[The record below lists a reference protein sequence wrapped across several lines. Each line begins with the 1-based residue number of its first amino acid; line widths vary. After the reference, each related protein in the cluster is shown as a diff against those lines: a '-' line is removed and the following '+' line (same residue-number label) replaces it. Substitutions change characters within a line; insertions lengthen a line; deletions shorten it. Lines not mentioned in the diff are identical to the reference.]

1 MNATRQGM
9 RGSHLWMRTW
19 LTHRTV
25 LFFLVISVA
34 WVMWFGYASV
44 TSKSKLDPAL
54 LSQLS
59 ANELVN
65 IAVELRFQPE
75 EFHIRL
81 LQQEATVTG
90 VRGTWVYLARVRPKL
105 VWSIAR
111 QYWVKR
117 VTREA
122 Q

>member
-1 MNATRQGM
+1 
-9 RGSHLWMRTW
+9 MRTW

-25 LFFLVISVA
+25 LFVLVVSVA
-34 WVMWFGYASV
+34 WVAWSGYASV
-44 TSKSKLDPAL
+44 TSRRKLDPAL
-54 LSQLS
+54 LHQL
-59 ANELVN
+59 ATNELVN
-65 IAVELRFQPE
+65 IAVELRFPPE

-81 LQQEATVTG
+81 LQQDATVTG
-90 VRGTWVYLARVRPKL
+90 VRGTWVSLARVRPEV

-122 Q
+122 H